1 MNDRKPNR
9 TAEQQIADLQAEIE
23 AIRIRDQ
30 RKRARAN
37 PATRLAIAAVK
48 TLDKALSE
56 ATDPTMKGALQEA
69 RVTVAAAVATT
80 GVVLAPSMKKA
91 KAPGRKLRPA

>member
-1 MNDRKPNR
+1 VNP
-9 TAEQQIADLQAEIE
+9 
-23 AIRIRDQ
+23 IRVRDQ

-37 PATRLAIAAVK
+37 PATRLAIVAVK

-56 ATDPTMKGALQEA
+56 ATDPTLKGALQEA

-80 GVVLAPSMKKA
+80 GVVLAPSTKKVKVRGVRA
-91 KAPGRKLRPA
+91 